1 MEVDPRRAAPPGEP
15 LSPDSRSAEP
25 QTTDPPAS
33 DPVGLTSLPVGANAR
48 LHGTSLERGDSQL
61 LEALGL
67 TGACRLRVCQA
78 GDPWIV
84 QVRATRIGIADP
96 VARAILVVPETRR

>member
-1 MEVDPRRAAPPGEP
+1 MTVPSPPPVRRP
-15 LSPDSRSAEP
+15 AEP
-25 QTTDPPAS
+25 IELTRLA
-33 DPVGLTSLPVGANAR
+33 VGDRAR
-48 LHGTSLERGDSQL
+48 LHGASLERVDQEI

-84 QVRATRIGIADP
+84 QVRATRIGLADP
-96 VARAILVVPETRR
+96 VARAIRVVPEDER

>member
-1 MEVDPRRAAPPGEP
+1 M
-15 LSPDSRSAEP
+15 SPKPSPVPSTHPE
-25 QTTDPPAS
+25 
-33 DPVGLTSLPVGANAR
+33 PVGLTTLPVGAEAR
-48 LHGTSLERGDSQL
+48 FHGTSLGRADLEI

-84 QVRATRIGIADP
+84 QVRATRIGIAEA
-96 VARAILVVPETRR
+96 VARAILVVPEAGVAEGAA

>member
-1 MEVDPRRAAPPGEP
+1 MLVRYSPVDVSAPLPA
-15 LSPDSRSAEP
+15 SPPAEP
-25 QTTDPPAS
+25 
-33 DPVGLTSLPVGANAR
+33 VELTSLAVGDRAR
-48 LHGTSLERGDSQL
+48 LHGASLERVDREI

-96 VARAILVVPETRR
+96 VARAIRVVREDER

>member
-1 MEVDPRRAAPPGEP
+1 MDVSSPRPVRRHGEP
-15 LSPDSRSAEP
+15 VE
-25 QTTDPPAS
+25 
-33 DPVGLTSLPVGANAR
+33 LTSLAVGDRAR
-48 LHGTSLERGDSQL
+48 LHGASLERTDREI

-96 VARAILVVPETRR
+96 VARAIRVVPEDER

>member
-1 MEVDPRRAAPPGEP
+1 MTRAPRSAAAPEP
-15 LSPDSRSAEP
+15 VDLTRLAAGAE
-25 QTTDPPAS
+25 
-33 DPVGLTSLPVGANAR
+33 AR
-48 LHGTSLERGDSQL
+48 FHGTLLERADLEL

-84 QVRATRIGIADP
+84 QVRATRIGIADTL
-96 VARAILVVPETRR
+96 ARSILVVPE

>member
-1 MEVDPRRAAPPGEP
+1 MTATAPPSAATDREP
-15 LSPDSRSAEP
+15 VSLTRLRVGSRARFHDSQLEP
-25 QTTDPPAS
+25 
-33 DPVGLTSLPVGANAR
+33 
-48 LHGTSLERGDSQL
+48 GDLQL

-84 QVRATRIGIADP
+84 QVRATRIGIAEA
-96 VARAILVVPETRR
+96 VARAIFVIPEKDR